1 MKTVFITGSG
11 KRLGKHLAIRFAEK
25 EWNVIIHYN
34 NSIESALQ
42 TLELIKSYGVN
53 CCAVHADLKNYDQI
67 SNAFNEAV
75 TIVGI
80 PDLLIN
86 NAGVFPEQRNLQDI
100 ENKFWDD
107 VINTNLRAI
116 FYTSKIFAGIAPDNS
131 SIVNI
136 VSLGATEIWK
146 KRIPYNVSKAGLLQL
161 TKALARELAPN
172 IKVNAVSPGTIE
184 IPEDKPVE
192 PISVKVSRIPMNRF
206 GTPEDVFE
214 AVFFL
219 STCSNFITGQNII
232 VDGGFSLVK

>member
-11 KRLGKHLAIRFAEK
+11 KRLGKYLAISFAK
-25 EWNVIIHYN
+25 LNWNVIIHYN
-34 NSIESALQ
+34 SSEKSAFE
-42 TLELIKSYGVN
+42 TFNTVKSHGVQ
-53 CCAVHADLKNYDQI
+53 CCAVKADLKDFEQI
-67 SNAFNEAV
+67 SNAFGEAV
-75 TIVGI
+75 KIAGI
-80 PDLLIN
+80 PDVLIN

-100 ENKFWDD
+100 ENNFWDD
-107 VINTNLRAI
+107 VINTNLRAV
-116 FYTSKIFAGIAPDNS
+116 FYTSKIFAGIAPNNS

-184 IPEDKPVE
+184 IPEEKPVE
-192 PISVKVSRIPMNRF
+192 PIKVNALRIPMERY

-214 AVFFL
+214 AVYFL